1 MKRQLILTVLII
13 IVSIIIGFLS
23 GKSCS
28 NDIKV
33 VKDRVVFRD
42 TIIKEIKL
50 PPLKIV
56 KTKSVIKI
64 LRDTFIVTKPFVAS
78 LDTIA
83 INDTVKMQYEF
94 PENNFSLHVMRKPDS
109 VKFEKLT
116 VIESAIQEGLW
127 WEKPAYFTGGALLG
141 IIIGLII
148 TK

>member
-56 KTKSVIKI
+56 KAKSVIKI
-64 LRDTFIVTKPFVAS
+64 VRDTVIETKPFVAS
-78 LDTIA
+78 LDTVA
-83 INDTVKMQYEF
+83 KDDTVKMQYEF
-94 PENNFSLHVMRKPDS
+94 PENNFSLQVMRKPDS
-109 VKFEKLT
+109 IKFEKLT
-116 VIESAIQEGLW
+116 VIESTVQKSNW